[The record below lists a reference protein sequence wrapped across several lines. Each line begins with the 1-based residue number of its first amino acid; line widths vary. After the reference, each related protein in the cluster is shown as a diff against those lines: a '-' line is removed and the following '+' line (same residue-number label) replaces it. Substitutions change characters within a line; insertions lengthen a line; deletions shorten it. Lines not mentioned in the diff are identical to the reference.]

1 MGKLSCVLVVCI
13 WSSVLFAQIP
23 NSGFENWTGGE
34 PDGWYTTNA
43 APVAVVI
50 TQSSD
55 ARQGL
60 SSLQGV
66 AKAVLSVVVPPV
78 IVVGEESTPGFP
90 VNQRYLS
97 IRGFYK
103 FAPVGSDVFTVT
115 IAFSKNGQ
123 AIGGGVK
130 NLPAASAWSLFEVPI
145 IYTNGET
152 PDTCNLSIGVTGG
165 TGGGTVSAGST
176 FFVDDLNLSLTVSV
190 NKEIDKKNFSLYQNY
205 PNPFNPATKISFS
218 IPSAEFVTLKVFSV
232 TGSEVV
238 TFINGYK
245 QAGEYEVDF
254 NAAGLPDGV
263 YFYRLTAGHISSVK
277 KLVLLK

>member
-1 MGKLSCVLVVCI
+1 MRMLSSVLVVCM

-23 NSGFENWTGGE
+23 NNGFENWTGGE

-50 TQSSD
+50 TQSTD

-60 SSLQGV
+60 SSLQGI
-66 AKAVLSVVVPPV
+66 AKAVLSVVIPPV
-78 IVVGEESTPGFP
+78 VVVGEEGTPGFP

-97 IRGFYK
+97 IKGFYK
-103 FAPVGSDVFTVT
+103 FAPVGSNIFTVT

-165 TGGGTVSAGST
+165 TGGGTVNAGSA
-176 FFVDDLNLSLTVSV
+176 FYIDDLNLSLTVSV
-190 NKEIDKKNFSLYQNY
+190 NKELDKKNFSLYQNY
-205 PNPFNPATKISFS
+205 PNPFNPSTKISFS
-218 IPSAEFVTLKVFSV
+218 IPSAEFVNLKLFAV
-232 TGSEVV
+232 TGAEVV
-238 TFINGYK
+238 TLVNGYK
-245 QAGEYEVDF
+245 PAGEYEVGF
-254 NAAGLPDGV
+254 NATGLPDGV
-263 YFYRLTAGHISSVK
+263 YFYKLTAGSFSSVK
-277 KLVLLK
+277 KLILLK